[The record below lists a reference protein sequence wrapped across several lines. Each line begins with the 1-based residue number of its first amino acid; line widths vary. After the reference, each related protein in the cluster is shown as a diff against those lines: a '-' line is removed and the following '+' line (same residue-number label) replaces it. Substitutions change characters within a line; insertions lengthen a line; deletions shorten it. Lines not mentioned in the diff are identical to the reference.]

1 MNRQIINAL
10 AEFVPKLVD
19 CDLRMTVH
27 IKLSPKMETSM
38 WMDMGLAKAV
48 LKTLDARELGCP
60 HACRL
65 LLEVDG
71 EQARILAF
79 IHIIDD
85 ERMYMVAEP
94 TEEPE
99 PEPEPEPVDD
109 PGETEEESIEDLIS
123 QGQEGLTGVLEG
135 DE

>member
-1 MNRQIINAL
+1 MNRQIVNAL
-10 AEFVPKLVD
+10 AEFVPELVD

-48 LKTLDARELGCP
+48 LKVLDARELECP

-71 EQARILAF
+71 ELARILAF
-79 IHIIDD
+79 LHIIDD
-85 ERMYMVAEP
+85 ERMYMIAEP

-99 PEPEPEPVDD
+99 LEPEPVDD
-109 PGETEEESIEDLIS
+109 PGETEESIDDIIE
-123 QGQEGLTGVLEG
+123 QGRTGLDDVLEG

>member
-1 MNRQIINAL
+1 MNRQIVNAL
-10 AEFVPKLVD
+10 AEFVPELVD

-27 IKLSPKMETSM
+27 IKLSPKVETSM
-38 WMDMGLAKAV
+38 WMDMGLAKSV
-48 LKTLDARELGCP
+48 LKVLDARELECP

-85 ERMYMVAEP
+85 ERMYMIAEP

-109 PGETEEESIEDLIS
+109 PGETEESIDDIIE
-123 QGQEGLTGVLEG
+123 QGQTGLDDVLEG

>member
-1 MNRQIINAL
+1 MNRQIVNAL
-10 AEFVPKLVD
+10 AEFVPELVD

-27 IKLSPKMETSM
+27 IKLSPKMEASM

-48 LKTLDARELGCP
+48 LKVLDARELECP

-85 ERMYMVAEP
+85 EKMYMIAEP
-94 TEEPE
+94 TEES
-99 PEPEPEPVDD
+99 EPVDD
-109 PGETEEESIEDLIS
+109 PGETEESIDDIIE
-123 QGQEGLTGVLEG
+123 QGQTGLDDVLEG

>member
-1 MNRQIINAL
+1 MNRQIVNAL
-10 AEFVPKLVD
+10 AEFVPELVD

-48 LKTLDARELGCP
+48 LKVLDARELECP

-99 PEPEPEPVDD
+99 SEPVDD
-109 PGETEEESIEDLIS
+109 PGETEESIDDIIE
-123 QGQEGLTGVLEG
+123 QGQTGLDDVLEG

>member
-1 MNRQIINAL
+1 MTRQIVNAL
-10 AEFVPKLVD
+10 AEFVPELVD

-48 LKTLDARELGCP
+48 LKALDARELECP

-85 ERMYMVAEP
+85 EKMYMIAEP
-94 TEEPE
+94 SEES
-99 PEPEPEPVDD
+99 EPVDD
-109 PGETEEESIEDLIS
+109 PGETEESIEDIIE
-123 QGQEGLTGVLEG
+123 QGQTGLDDVLEG

>member
-1 MNRQIINAL
+1 MNRQIVNAL
-10 AEFVPKLVD
+10 AEFVPELVD

-27 IKLSPKMETSM
+27 IKLSSKVETSM

-48 LKTLDARELGCP
+48 LKTLGARELECP

-85 ERMYMVAEP
+85 EKMYMVAEP

-99 PEPEPEPVDD
+99 PEPVDD
-109 PGETEEESIEDLIS
+109 PGEAEEESIEDLIS

>member
-1 MNRQIINAL
+1 MNRQIVNAL
-10 AEFVPKLVD
+10 AEFVPELVD

-48 LKTLDARELGCP
+48 LKTLDARELECP

-85 ERMYMVAEP
+85 EKMYMVAEP
-94 TEEPE
+94 TD
-99 PEPEPEPVDD
+99 EPEPEPVDD

>member
-1 MNRQIINAL
+1 MNRQIVNAL
-10 AEFVPKLVD
+10 AEFVPELVD

-27 IKLSPKMETSM
+27 IKLSSKVETSM

-48 LKTLDARELGCP
+48 LKTLGARELECP

-85 ERMYMVAEP
+85 EKMYMVAEP

-99 PEPEPEPVDD
+99 PEPVDD
-109 PGETEEESIEDLIS
+109 PGEESIEDIIE
-123 QGQEGLTGVLEG
+123 QGQVGLDDVLEG